1 MDGGQSAGAGTLLL
15 LGVARAGGS
24 LGAGQDAAR
33 GEDQD
38 VAVGELL
45 LQLTGETMKI
55 RCQRRDAGG
64 LLGWERSLP
73 LLDTVETLQERDGDK
88 DDNSLLAVTNLD
100 LFKITKLACELPDDL
115 PVSRTEPRGPL
126 PVLFHVAPE
135 CFSVCMI
142 AARCL
147 VRHLSKSGAIR
158 CRQTNGVALG
168 GTGR

>member
-1 MDGGQSAGAGTLLL
+1 M
-15 LGVARAGGS
+15 
-24 LGAGQDAAR
+24 
-33 GEDQD
+33 
-38 VAVGELL
+38 
-45 LQLTGETMKI
+45 
-55 RCQRRDAGG
+55 
-64 LLGWERSLP
+64 
-73 LLDTVETLQERDGDK
+73 ETLQERDGDK

-126 PVLFHVAPE
+126 PVLFHVASE

>member
-1 MDGGQSAGAGTLLL
+1 M
-15 LGVARAGGS
+15 
-24 LGAGQDAAR
+24 
-33 GEDQD
+33 
-38 VAVGELL
+38 
-45 LQLTGETMKI
+45 
-55 RCQRRDAGG
+55 
-64 LLGWERSLP
+64 
-73 LLDTVETLQERDGDK
+73 ETLQERDGDK

-135 CFSVCMI
+135 CFSVCMY

-147 VRHLSKSGAIR
+147 VRASLEVGAIR

-168 GTGR
+168 GTGRWSAARFMFSEPKVLSLQDYFQV